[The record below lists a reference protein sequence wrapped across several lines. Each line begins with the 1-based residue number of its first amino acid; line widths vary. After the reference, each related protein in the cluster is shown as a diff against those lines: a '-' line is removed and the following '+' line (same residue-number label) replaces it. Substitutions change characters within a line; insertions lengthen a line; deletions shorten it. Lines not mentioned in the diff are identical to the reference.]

1 MSAEAGIAAFW
12 AWWSDGGAERT
23 QEFVAGEVE
32 HDLAAEIAPLV
43 AAIHPGLQWEL
54 ALGERSRHTFVVTA
68 AGDPALR
75 ATARAWLRAAP
86 APTVLWGYDA
96 LRRPRLDVADSVFE
110 FAGHRVAMGDFV
122 VAAHL
127 RDTSIDVGVHHPVFL
142 DVGDNEAAQLTY
154 LALDGFLGE
163 EAVET
168 WLGEV
173 TWPAERPLDG
183 FPLQHL
189 PGVVAD
195 FAARFRGA
203 DGEPQWLALSGV
215 GPTGSPISALAQ
227 VPLRQITYP
236 LFDTHIGLSV
246 PYAQS
251 TPEGLPGREALAD
264 LRDVEERIRVALGAD
279 GRVVAHQSHEGVR
292 LIHAYADA
300 GSAAADRVTA
310 LVAGWDQAEL
320 TVSHDPGWSLVHHLC
335 G

>member
-86 APTVLWGYDA
+86 APTVLWGYDD

-189 PGVVAD
+189 PGWSPTLRRA
-195 FAARFRGA
+195 FAGRTASHSGSHSRASVRRALPSPPWPRCPCARSRIPSSTPTSGCRCRMRSRHPRVCRGGRRSPTSA
-203 DGEPQWLALSGV
+203 TWRSESGWLSAPMGALSRTRAMRG
-215 GPTGSPISALAQ
+215 
-227 VPLRQITYP
+227 
-236 LFDTHIGLSV
+236 
-246 PYAQS
+246 YA
-251 TPEGLPGREALAD
+251 
-264 LRDVEERIRVALGAD
+264 
-279 GRVVAHQSHEGVR
+279 
-292 LIHAYADA
+292 
-300 GSAAADRVTA
+300 
-310 LVAGWDQAEL
+310 
-320 TVSHDPGWSLVHHLC
+320 
-335 G
+335 